1 MFRVNDMP
9 LRAFQKRFLREAMQP
24 HVLTA
29 ALSMPRGNGKSWL
42 AAVILKRCLSPGD
55 SLHQPGK
62 EYVLCAASLEQA
74 RICFRF
80 VREWLEPTGDYR
92 FIDSVTRLGITHKS
106 TNTKLRVMSSNA
118 KTAFGI
124 VGTPILVADEP
135 GAWES
140 AGGALMHDAI
150 STAQGKPGSPLRV
163 IYIGTL
169 APAKE
174 GWWHDMIERG
184 SRGSVYVQALQGD
197 AETWDSWQTIR
208 KANPLTAISPEF
220 RKKLLEERDE
230 ARADSR
236 LKARFLSYRLNVP
249 TQDSATMLLT
259 VEDWQ
264 RVEAR
269 EVPPR
274 KGKPLVGVDLGS
286 GRAWS
291 AAVALWENG
300 RVEALALAPGIPDL
314 AAQEKRDR
322 VGAGLYTKLAST
334 GKLMIAKGLM
344 VQPVDQ
350 LVDAIFDAWGRPKMI
365 IADRHRILELAASC
379 EGKGEASRRGLLDGS
394 TQPPTLRAL
403 RKLAMDGPLAVEES
417 SRSLL
422 AASLSV
428 ATVKNDD
435 QGNTRLQ
442 KSGFNN
448 TARDDVAAALPSWL
462 PDLQEQSAKAPAS
475 IPRDD

>member
-1 MFRVNDMP
+1 M
-9 LRAFQKRFLREAMQP
+9 
-24 HVLTA
+24 
-29 ALSMPRGNGKSWL
+29 
-42 AAVILKRCLSPGD
+42 
-55 SLHQPGK
+55 
-62 EYVLCAASLEQA
+62 
-74 RICFRF
+74 
-80 VREWLEPTGDYR
+80 
-92 FIDSVTRLGITHKS
+92 TRLGITHKS

-135 GAWES
+135 GAWEA

-264 RVEAR
+264 RVTAR

-274 KGKPLVGVDLGS
+274 RGKPLVGVDLGS

-344 VQPVDQ
+344 VQPVEQ
-350 LVDAIFDAWGRPKMI
+350 LVDAVYSTRGGRPKTI
-365 IADRHRILELAASC
+365 IADRHRILELQQAVKGRTKLVDRITRWFDAA
-379 EGKGEASRRGLLDGS
+379 ADI
-394 TQPPTLRAL
+394 RAL
-403 RKLAMDGPLAVEES
+403 RKLALDGPLAVEES

-428 ATVKNDD
+428 ATVKNDN
-435 QGNTRLQ
+435 QGNVQ
-442 KSGFNN
+442 DGEGQHQQHG
-448 TARDDVAAALPSWL
+448 AG
-462 PDLQEQSAKAPAS
+462 
-475 IPRDD
+475 